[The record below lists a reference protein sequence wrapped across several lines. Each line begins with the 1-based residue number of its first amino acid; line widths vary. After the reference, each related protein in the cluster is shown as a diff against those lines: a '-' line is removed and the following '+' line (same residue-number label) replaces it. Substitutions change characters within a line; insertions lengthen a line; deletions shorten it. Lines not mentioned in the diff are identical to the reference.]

1 MKTIILLDSTSDK
14 AIVTFAAE
22 DAVTAIQM
30 PKDELIKHIKG
41 E

>member
-1 MKTIILLDSTSDK
+1 MKTIILLDSDSDT

-22 DAVTAIQM
+22 DAVSAVQM
-30 PKDELIKHIKG
+30 PKAELLKHIKG